1 VQYTLT
7 RWNLNTNG
15 CCNKCGTRCSG
26 IFDAAP
32 GTWGSR
38 RLPVRL
44 KDFALSVD

>member
-7 RWNLNTNG
+7 RWNLDANG
-15 CCNKCGTRCSG
+15 CCKMCGARCNG
-26 IFDAAP
+26 IFDATP

-44 KDFALSVD
+44 KDFVLSAS